1 MPVGKEIKT
10 INCQINWV
18 KNIRNIIDRLKKPG
32 LWGWKVHDRVG
43 HGDEELLVEKSGVE
57 NFGVEMSSNLKNIA
71 GGEWE
76 RGANSNET
84 NFSLKS

>member
-1 MPVGKEIKT
+1 M
-10 INCQINWV
+10 
-18 KNIRNIIDRLKKPG
+18 
-32 LWGWKVHDRVG
+32 
-43 HGDEELLVEKSGVE
+43 VEKSRVE
-57 NFGVEMSSNLKNIA
+57 NFWVEMSSNLKNIA